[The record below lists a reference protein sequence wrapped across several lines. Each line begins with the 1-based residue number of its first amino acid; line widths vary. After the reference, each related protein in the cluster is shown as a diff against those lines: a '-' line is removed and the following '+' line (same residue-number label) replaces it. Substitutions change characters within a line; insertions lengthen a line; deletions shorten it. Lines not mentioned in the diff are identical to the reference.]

1 MVHEL
6 RSNLNVIPPKS
17 LTLQKY
23 ERSKDVRSRCLVLL
37 FPLTYG
43 VAQTIHIKRHLFND
57 QTKETFLLRLQK
69 IVHLKTNKPF
79 FFNDVIVFLSDVL
92 YIKMMIQVRLCI

>member
-43 VAQTIHIKRHLFND
+43 VAQTIHIKRHLFSD